1 MEIVLQSMET
11 FPINYCTSDFRPSS
25 TKSSTYSDTSDNYDR
40 RHQSVD
46 DDDQFYPSSHV
57 VRSDSFRV
65 SHNHARTD
73 SPLQKEYP
81 GLLSSVFP
89 GSSGYARDTFA
100 DQSSRRHED
109 DVIRR
114 SASPQPMPFDG
125 NGSWRA
131 FFADFSSYVNER
143 DWDDSQMDRYLYR
156 CLDGEAR
163 DYFKFV
169 VNREPNIPFW
179 VLVQLLEEH
188 FAENEF
194 VRSEQLFDESC
205 SEWADRVLELAT
217 HAYPDRSRRFIYSEA
232 IDKFCDGAYDCK
244 AGQYAA
250 DSQPQTL
257 DEALY
262 LVRLYSSEQLFDESC
277 SEWAD
282 RVLELATHAYPDRSR
297 RFIYSE
303 AIDKFCDGA
312 YDCKAGQY
320 AADSQPQTLDEAL
333 YLVRLYRHKYR
344 TPHGKVKKDAFQH
357 SSEAWPSES
366 KQSAYDSQHGKLKKD
381 VSQHSSEAL
390 PSESKWVAYDSP
402 HGKLKKDNQYSSEAL
417 PSESTLPTS
426 EPSIKEMSFTYA
438 RQCSEESSAEW
449 AVRLL
454 TLAIQAFPGLP
465 EEHLQQQVVL
475 RFCQGSINRE
485 AAQFAINS
493 QPKDLDEAL
502 YRVCFFHCT
511 HPTPTSDSQH
521 GKLKK
526 NTQHSSDALPSES
539 SLLMSQPF
547 IRQDNL
553 CEQKTKPE
561 VVLQNLDIKVD
572 TLVSNFNVQGTQLNY
587 LETRVDS
594 LSSRVESVQENT
606 DSILH
611 EIDTLKNLVQGV
623 ALSVNEIGDDK
634 KYQQLYSCQCTRS
647 DEHKD
652 RPKDSSSDSAFFAS
666 DAGSFQEFPF
676 DFPKSNSAISPSLI
690 TAKDENPLSFPH
702 VMVNHDGG
710 VVCECLSSS
719 PTVTDD
725 VRVIPPVLAS
735 SPALKVGV
743 NLAPPKTSQ
752 SSGCEGGRPAPIGV
766 RTDEPLPDECESSRQ
781 PLPPTCPWV
790 LPPWPPP

>member
-1 MEIVLQSMET
+1 MVKQYYM
-11 FPINYCTSDFRPSS
+11 YFRPS
-25 TKSSTYSDTSDNYDR
+25 TNLPTYHDNSDR
-40 RHQSVD
+40 RHLSVD

-57 VRSDSFRV
+57 VRSDSSRV
-65 SHNHARTD
+65 SYNHARTD

-81 GLLSSVFP
+81 GSLSSVSP
-89 GSSGYARDTFA
+89 GNSGYARDTFA

-109 DVIRR
+109 DVTRR

-125 NGSWRA
+125 NGSWKA
-131 FFADFSSYVNER
+131 FYADFSFYVNER
-143 DWDDSQMDRYLYR
+143 DWNDSQKDRYLYR

-169 VNREPNIPFW
+169 VNREPNIPFGL
-179 VLVQLLEEH
+179 LVQLLEEH

-194 VRSEQLFDESC
+194 VCSGQLFDESC
-205 SEWADRVLELAT
+205 SEWADRVLQLAT
-217 HAYPDRSRRFIYSEA
+217 LAYPDRSRRFI
-232 IDKFCDGAYDCK
+232 
-244 AGQYAA
+244 
-250 DSQPQTL
+250 
-257 DEALY
+257 
-262 LVRLYSSEQLFDESC
+262 
-277 SEWAD
+277 
-282 RVLELATHAYPDRSR
+282 H
-297 RFIYSE
+297 SE

-344 TPHGKVKKDAFQH
+344 TPHDRKVKKDAFQH

-366 KQSAYDSQHGKLKKD
+366 ERVAYDSPGDKLKKD
-381 VSQHSSEAL
+381 TQHSSEAL
-390 PSESKWVAYDSP
+390 PSESKRVAYDSP
-402 HGKLKKDNQYSSEAL
+402 HGKLKKDNQHSSEAL

-438 RQCSEESSAEW
+438 RQCSEESPTEW
-449 AVRLL
+449 ADRLL

-465 EEHLQQQVVL
+465 EEYLQQRVVL
-475 RFCQGSINRE
+475 RFCQGSTNRE
-485 AAQFAINS
+485 AVQYAINS

-502 YRVCFFHCT
+502 HCVRLFHCT

-526 NTQHSSDALPSES
+526 NTQHSSEALPSES